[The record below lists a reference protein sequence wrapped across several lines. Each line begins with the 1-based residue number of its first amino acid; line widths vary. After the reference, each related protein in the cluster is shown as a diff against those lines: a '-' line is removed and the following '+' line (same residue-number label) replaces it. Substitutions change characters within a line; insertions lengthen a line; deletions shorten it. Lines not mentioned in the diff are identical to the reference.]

1 MQRKRIFCLVAVG
14 FLAAGAVGVSAQPAS
29 AAWRTYASTVVAQTA
44 RTAAVPAFACGWT
57 PRKQLERAGGIQR
70 RRGQHPYRRQHQLR
84 HPRRRL
90 HRSECHRAL
99 RRTRGP
105 DNHFW
110 FYLTDQTTGITG
122 WVRND
127 LVGFPSMPVGIT
139 DY

>member
-14 FLAAGAVGVSAQPAS
+14 FLAAGAVGVSVQSAS
-29 AAWRTYASTVVAQTA
+29 AAPRTYASTVVAQTA

-57 PRKQLERAGGIQR
+57 PANNSNVSAGFNEDGVNIR
-70 RRGQHPYRRQHQLR
+70 TGGSTSCAIRGEGFTGQSVIVRCDVP
-84 HPRRRL
+84 
-90 HRSECHRAL
+90 E
-99 RRTRGP
+99 GP

-127 LVGFPSMPVGIT
+127 LVGFPSMPVGIQ
-139 DY
+139 DC